1 MKFFEERGHRRVQSS
16 SLIPKDD
23 PTLLFTNAGMNQFK
37 DVFLGIDSRDY
48 TRAVSSQKCMRVS
61 GKHND
66 LETVGRTPRHHT
78 FFEMLGNFSFGDYF
92 KKDAIEFAWELCTQ
106 VYGLKAEKLIVT
118 VFRDDDEAYDLWRGH
133 IGISE
138 ERLIR
143 CGEEENFW
151 AMGET
156 GPCGPCSEIHYDM
169 GDRLGD
175 TDSAFGVESDRFVE
189 IWNLVFMQ
197 FNRSASGEMTPLP
210 SPSIDTGMGLE
221 RISCVL
227 QGVSSNYETDLFRPL
242 IQEAES
248 LTGVPYGRSEDAD
261 VSLRILADHSR
272 AAMFLISDGIVPG
285 NEGRGYVL
293 RKILRRA
300 IRHGKML
307 GRDAPFLFSMAALV
321 AELMKKAFPD
331 LEKSRDYAARIVK
344 SEEERFGTTLA
355 HGMTLLDEIFEKLE
369 RQRVHLVP
377 GEDLFRLYDTF
388 GFPLDLAREICQ
400 ERGFEPD
407 EEGFEEALEKQRQ
420 RARASWK
427 GAERTVPPAYADL
440 SRKGLDTEF
449 TGYKELADVEG
460 EVLALLR
467 DQEPVDEL
475 AEGQT
480 GEVALSRTP
489 FYAEAGG
496 QVADTGLI
504 ANAAVHA
511 EVEDAFS
518 PTGSLQLHRVRIL
531 KGRLRVGD
539 VVRSTV
545 SRSRRRWTESNH
557 TATHLLHAAL
567 RQLLGEH
574 VKQAGSLVAPDR
586 LRFDFTH
593 FQPLSA
599 GELREL
605 EETVNS
611 KIQENLAV
619 EWEVRDL
626 DDAIREGAMAL
637 FGEKYRDRVRVVR
650 IPGFSLE
657 LCGGTHVERTGD
669 VGVFKIVGEGSISAG
684 VRRLEA
690 VTSQKAVQ
698 RMIED
703 DRVLQELTRDLR
715 VGRDQLSEA
724 IGKMSRELKDA
735 QRKAA
740 ELELQLAK
748 GRTGDVESEVQRVGG
763 VNVLARRVENLD
775 RNGLRR
781 LAAELKNRLRSGVV
795 VLGTDANGS
804 AHLVAMVSA
813 DLTDRIRADHLIRGL
828 AALIDGGGGGKPE
841 MAEAGGKDASG
852 LDRALDEAIE
862 MVRSAAGDSGK

>member
-1 MKFFEERGHRRVQSS
+1 MTSNEAREAFLKFFEDRGHRRVQSS

-48 TRAVSSQKCMRVS
+48 ARAVSSQKCMRVS

-92 KKDAIEFAWELCTQ
+92 KKEAIEFAWELCTRI
-106 VYGLKAEKLIVT
+106 YRLNEERLIVT
-118 VFRDDDEAYDLWRGH
+118 VFQDDEEAYDLWSRH
-133 IGISE
+133 IGISQQ
-138 ERLIR
+138 RLVR

-175 TDSAFGVESDRFVE
+175 SDSPFGADSDRFVE

-197 FNRSASGEMTPLP
+197 FNRSATGEMTPLP

-221 RISCVL
+221 RISCIL
-227 QGVSSNYETDLFRPL
+227 QGVASNYETDLFRPL

-248 LTGVPYGRSEDAD
+248 LTGVRYGRSESAD

-307 GRDAPFLFSMAALV
+307 GKEEPFLFSMAALV

-331 LEKSRDYAARIVK
+331 LEKSREYAARIVR
-344 SEEERFGTTLA
+344 SEEERFGATLA
-355 HGMTLLDEIFEKLE
+355 HGTTLLDEIFAKLDQTGV
-369 RQRVHLVP
+369 RRVS

-400 ERGFEPD
+400 ERGFELD
-407 EEGFEEALEKQRQ
+407 EKGFEEALEKQRQ

-427 GAERTVPPAYADL
+427 GAERTVPAAYAEL
-440 SRKGLDTEF
+440 SRKGLETEF
-449 TGYKELADVEG
+449 TGYEDLADVEG
-460 EVLALLR
+460 QVLALLC
-467 DQEPVDEL
+467 DQEPVDQL
-475 AEGQT
+475 SEGQT
-480 GEVALSRTP
+480 GEMVLSRTP

-496 QVADTGLI
+496 QVADTGLM
-504 ANAAVHA
+504 ANAGAHA
-511 EVEDAFS
+511 EVEDVFS
-518 PTGSLQLHRVRIL
+518 PTGALQLHRVRVL
-531 KGRLRVGD
+531 KGSLRVGD
-539 VVRSTV
+539 AVRSTV

-593 FQPLSA
+593 FQPLSPS
-599 GELREL
+599 ELREL

-611 KIQENLAV
+611 KIQENLPV
-619 EWEVRDL
+619 EWEIRNL

-657 LCGGTHVERTGD
+657 LCGGTHVDRTGD

-703 DRVLQELTRDLR
+703 DRILHQLTRELR

-724 IGKMSRELKDA
+724 IEKMSRELKDA

-748 GRTGDVESEVQRVGG
+748 GRSGDVESEAQRIAG

-781 LAAELKNRLRSGVV
+781 LA
-795 VLGTDANGS
+795 
-804 AHLVAMVSA
+804 
-813 DLTDRIRADHLIRGL
+813 
-828 AALIDGGGGGKPE
+828 
-841 MAEAGGKDASG
+841 
-852 LDRALDEAIE
+852 
-862 MVRSAAGDSGK
+862 